1 MKRNPRPAMLAS
13 MLVTLAALSAS
24 AHAGVVV
31 DGTRFHLS
39 AEESELTVRLMNP
52 DQTSSLVQ
60 SWIDDGDANSTPASP
75 SNVPFVIRPPVAR
88 VGAGGEQVLRIVSA
102 GQPAAQDREGLYYL
116 NLLDVPATEATTD
129 PQLQL
134 AVRSRFPLYYRPQGL
149 SSAGAADA
157 PKKLKWS
164 LVREAQA
171 WSLRAD
177 NPTPYHVSLVSVGSS
192 QPIEGGLITPFAS
205 STYRL
210 SQAEYNALT
219 TDISIEYRTEKGRT
233 ATLTSPLHRP

>member
-13 MLVTLAALSAS
+13 MLVTLAALSAT

-39 AEESELTVRLMNP
+39 AEESELTVRLMNQDNTP
-52 DQTSSLVQ
+52 SLVQ
-60 SWIDDGDANSTPASP
+60 SWIDDGDADSTPASP

-88 VGAGGEQVLRIVSA
+88 VGAGGEQVLRIISA
-102 GQPAAQDREGLYYL
+102 GQPAAQDRESLYYL
-116 NLLDVPATEATTD
+116 NLLDVPATEVSAD
-129 PQLQL
+129 PKLHL

-149 SSAGAADA
+149 SATGAADA
-157 PKKLKWS
+157 PKALKWS
-164 LVREAQA
+164 LVREAQV

-177 NPTPYHVSLVSVGSS
+177 NPTPYYVSVVSAGST
-192 QPIEGGLITPFAS
+192 QGIEGGLITPFGS

-210 SQAEYNALT
+210 SQAQYSALT
-219 TDISIEYRTEKGRT
+219 TEISFEYRTEKGST
-233 ATLTSPLHRP
+233 ATVTSPLQRP